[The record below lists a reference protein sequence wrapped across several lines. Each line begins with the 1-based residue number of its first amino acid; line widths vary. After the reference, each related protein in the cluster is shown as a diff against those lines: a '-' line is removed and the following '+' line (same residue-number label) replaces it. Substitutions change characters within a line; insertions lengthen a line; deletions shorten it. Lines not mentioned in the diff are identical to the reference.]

1 MRVSF
6 PGNYHLN
13 HLKTRILKRKMSN
26 RIKLVEN
33 PLLTELSLGESL
45 IELKRVAFI
54 FEKSGDPEVLEE
66 LLDTIR
72 DIEIP
77 LLVAGYHIPHEA
89 EA

>member
-1 MRVSF
+1 M
-6 PGNYHLN
+6 P
-13 HLKTRILKRKMSN
+13 N

-45 IELKRVAFI
+45 IELKRMAFI
-54 FEKSGDPEVLEE
+54 FEQSGDPDILEE

-72 DIEIP
+72 NIEVPI
-77 LLVAGYHIPHEA
+77 LVAGYHIPHEA

>member
-1 MRVSF
+1 M
-6 PGNYHLN
+6 
-13 HLKTRILKRKMSN
+13 TN

-45 IELKRVAFI
+45 IELKRMAFI
-54 FEKSGDPEVLEE
+54 FEQSGDPDILEE

-72 DIEIP
+72 NIEIP
-77 LLVAGYHIPHEA
+77 ILVAGYHIPHEA

>member
-1 MRVSF
+1 M
-6 PGNYHLN
+6 P
-13 HLKTRILKRKMSN
+13 N
-26 RIKLVEN
+26 RIKMVEN
-33 PLLTELSLGESL
+33 PLLTELSLGECL

-72 DIEIP
+72 NIEIP
-77 LLVAGYHIPHEA
+77 LLVTGYHIPHEA

>member
-1 MRVSF
+1 M
-6 PGNYHLN
+6 
-13 HLKTRILKRKMSN
+13 
-26 RIKLVEN
+26 VEN
-33 PLLTELSLGESL
+33 PLPTEQSLGESL

-72 DIEIP
+72 NIEIP
-77 LLVAGYHIPHEA
+77 ILVAGYLMPHEA

>member
-1 MRVSF
+1 M
-6 PGNYHLN
+6 
-13 HLKTRILKRKMSN
+13 TN

-45 IELKRVAFI
+45 IELKRMAFI
-54 FEKSGDPEVLEE
+54 FEQSGDPDILEE

-72 DIEIP
+72 NIEVPI
-77 LLVAGYHIPHEA
+77 LVSGYHIPHEA

>member
-1 MRVSF
+1 M
-6 PGNYHLN
+6 
-13 HLKTRILKRKMSN
+13 TN

-45 IELKRVAFI
+45 IELKRMAFI
-54 FEKSGDPEVLEE
+54 FEQSGDPDILEE

-72 DIEIP
+72 NIEVPI
-77 LLVAGYHIPHEA
+77 LVAGYHIPHEA

>member
-1 MRVSF
+1 M
-6 PGNYHLN
+6 P
-13 HLKTRILKRKMSN
+13 N

-45 IELKRVAFI
+45 IELKKMAFI
-54 FEKSGDPEVLEE
+54 FEKSGDPDVLED

-72 DIEIP
+72 NIEVPI
-77 LLVAGYHIPHEA
+77 LVAGYHIPHEA